1 MTQHIAAVL
10 YFHFYFFMA
19 LLQIFS
25 FSVFQ
30 ATGREALIL
39 TSEGRNEC
47 QKDQLLK
54 DFYTVVKDIISIFKW
69 SDQKIIE
76 ESDQKNKLISI
87 ISLAPFFDCDSFFF
101 SKKTLIR
108 SSQGKCYQM
117 TNQPLFGG
125 HHVDRPRRVAPSAP
139 QKTELPKK
147 TKMAISKTS
156 TKSHFF
162 GL

>member
-10 YFHFYFFMA
+10 YFYFFMA

-54 DFYTVVKDIISIFKW
+54 DFYTVVKDIISIFK
-69 SDQKIIE
+69 
-76 ESDQKNKLISI
+76 
-87 ISLAPFFDCDSFFF
+87 
-101 SKKTLIR
+101 
-108 SSQGKCYQM
+108 
-117 TNQPLFGG
+117 
-125 HHVDRPRRVAPSAP
+125 
-139 QKTELPKK
+139 
-147 TKMAISKTS
+147 
-156 TKSHFF
+156 
-162 GL
+162 

>member
-10 YFHFYFFMA
+10 SFYFCFFMA

-69 SDQKIIE
+69 SDQKTIE
-76 ESDQKNKLISI
+76 ESDRKNKLISI
-87 ISLAPFFDCDSFFF
+87 ISLAPVFF

-117 TNQPLFGG
+117 TKPTPLWWSSC
-125 HHVDRPRRVAPSAP
+125 RSTPSSCAECP
-139 QKTELPKK
+139 PKNWTAK
-147 TKMAISKTS
+147 KD
-156 TKSHFF
+156 
-162 GL
+162 

>member
-1 MTQHIAAVL
+1 MTQHIAASVL
-10 YFHFYFFMA
+10 YYYFYFFMA

-69 SDQKIIE
+69 SDQKVIE
-76 ESDQKNKLISI
+76 ESDRKNKLISPI
-87 ISLAPFFDCDSFFF
+87 FWLRPCFFLQKDTPLWWSSCRSTP
-101 SKKTLIR
+101 SSCTECPPKNWTAKK
-108 SSQGKCYQM
+108 
-117 TNQPLFGG
+117 
-125 HHVDRPRRVAPSAP
+125 D
-139 QKTELPKK
+139 
-147 TKMAISKTS
+147 
-156 TKSHFF
+156 
-162 GL
+162 

>member
-1 MTQHIAAVL
+1 
-10 YFHFYFFMA
+10 MA

-87 ISLAPFFDCDSFFF
+87 ISLAPFFFIATLFF
-101 SKKTLIR
+101 SPKRHWSDPLKENATR
-108 SSQGKCYQM
+108 WQ
-117 TNQPLFGG
+117 NQPLFGG
-125 HHVDRPRRVAPSAP
+125 HHVDRPLRVAPSAP

-147 TKMAISKTS
+147 TRMAISKTS

>member
-1 MTQHIAAVL
+1 
-10 YFHFYFFMA
+10 MA

-76 ESDQKNKLISI
+76 ESDRKNKLISTYYQ
-87 ISLAPFFDCDSFFF
+87 SGPFFWLRPCFFLQKDTDPIL
-101 SKKTLIR
+101 SRKMLPDDKTNPSLVVIM
-108 SSQGKCYQM
+108 SID
-117 TNQPLFGG
+117 PVEL
-125 HHVDRPRRVAPSAP
+125 RRVP
-139 QKTELPKK
+139 PKK
-147 TKMAISKTS
+147 RLEWQSARLPQNHT
-156 TKSHFF
+156 F
-162 GL
+162 LD

>member
-1 MTQHIAAVL
+1 
-10 YFHFYFFMA
+10 MA

-69 SDQKIIE
+69 SDQKTIE
-76 ESDQKNKLISI
+76 ESDRKNKLISI
-87 ISLAPFFDCDSFFF
+87 ISLAPLFDCDPVF
-101 SKKTLIR
+101 SPKRHWSDPLKENATR
-108 SSQGKCYQM
+108 WQ
-117 TNQPLFGG
+117 NQPLFGG

-147 TKMAISKTS
+147 TRMAISKTS